1 LDNWIRVNNE
11 AHESEKVLAKYLQLL
26 QQHGIGKIDEHSER
40 FFRLSIELVIEST
53 LKSASSM
60 ATDESNPN
68 MGQGKALNYNLV
80 DGYNSL

>member
-1 LDNWIRVNNE
+1 LDNWI
-11 AHESEKVLAKYLQLL
+11 HESEKVLAKYLQLL
-26 QQHGIGKIDEHSER
+26 PQHGIGKIDEHSER